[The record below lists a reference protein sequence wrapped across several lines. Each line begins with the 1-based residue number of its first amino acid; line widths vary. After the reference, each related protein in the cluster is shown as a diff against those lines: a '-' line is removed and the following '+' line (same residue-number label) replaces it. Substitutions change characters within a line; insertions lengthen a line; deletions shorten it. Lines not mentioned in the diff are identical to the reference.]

1 MAGIYLH
8 IPFCKQACHYCNF
21 HFATSLR
28 QKEQLVQALQK
39 EIKLQ
44 AGYLQKEPIET
55 IYFGG
60 GTPSLLTIAELERIL
75 KTIRE
80 ANWVDTCAEITLEV
94 NPDDITL
101 DQLKSWKDAGVNR
114 LSIGIQSFYDTD
126 LQWMNRAHTAKQAL
140 DALEN
145 CFKYFE
151 NCTLDLIYG
160 LPHMS
165 ADDWKNNVTQA
176 LQLGVPHLSCYAL
189 TVEPKTPLEKQI
201 KLAQKINTNPDKQA
215 EQFVLLM
222 EWMEQAGY
230 RHYEISNFAKPGWES
245 RHNQSYWQG
254 KSYIGI
260 GPSAHSYDGQ
270 SRQWNIAN
278 NTAYIKAIE
287 EDKIPFEK
295 EILTPVQQTNEK
307 IMTALRTDLGLI
319 LKDVAAYEQ
328 TILKTAQPYLQSG
341 HLVLENNTLQLTR
354 EGKCLADG
362 IAAALFIE

>member
-1 MAGIYLH
+1 LAGIYLH

-28 QKEQLVQALQK
+28 QKEVLVQALEK

-44 AGYLQKEPIET
+44 AGYLQKEPVET

-60 GTPSLLTIAELERIL
+60 GTPSLLTIAELESIL
-75 KTIRE
+75 KIIRV
-80 ANWVDTCAEITLEV
+80 AHWVDTAAEITLEV
-94 NPDDITL
+94 NPDDITI

-114 LSIGIQSFYDTD
+114 LSIGIQSFNDSD
-126 LQWMNRAHTAKQAL
+126 LQWMNRAHTAKQSL
-140 DALEN
+140 TALEN
-145 CFKYFE
+145 CLHYFE

-160 LPHMS
+160 LPDMS
-165 ADDWKNNVTQA
+165 TTQWKNNVTQA
-176 LQLGVPHLSCYAL
+176 LELGIPHLSCYAL
-189 TVEPKTPLEKQI
+189 TVEPKTPLAKQI
-201 KLAQKINTNPDKQA
+201 QLAQKINTDPDKQA
-215 EQFVLLM
+215 EQFLMLM

-260 GPSAHSYDGQ
+260 GPSAHSFDGS

-278 NTAYIKAIE
+278 NAAYIKAIE

-295 EILTPVQQTNEK
+295 EVLTATQQTNEK
-307 IMTALRTDLGLI
+307 IMTALRTDLGLN
-319 LKDVAAYEQ
+319 LKDIASHEQ
-328 TILKTAQPYLQSG
+328 TILKAAATYIQRGYLTFN
-341 HLVLENNTLQLTR
+341 NNTLLLTC

-362 IAAALFIE
+362 IAAALFVD